1 MPLGRIER
9 ERDGESVKRM
19 EALESFRG
27 EGVPITT
34 LAVGTQEGVGGVE
47 AEMERL
53 GEGVGESVA
62 VSVEEV
68 LGQPLCEYA
77 TVDDTDTD
85 GERVGDRVTEGLGLS
100 VPEALLEGDSEDTLE
115 GVDPREGEEGT
126 EREGS
131 TLLDTAGERDTE
143 VLKVRMG
150 VPVEHGEVDFKAEVE
165 AVGALGVMEEVTDT
179 VDVRDLT
186 TVAES
191 VLSKEGVRVEL
202 GVREAEALVL
212 GEAVGDKVTAPAVGV
227 AA

>member
-1 MPLGRIER
+1 MEGEGEGEWVADGEGEREGEEVPLGRMER

-27 EGVPITT
+27 EGVPIIP
-34 LAVGTQEGVGGVE
+34 LAVGTREGVGGVE
-47 AEMERL
+47 ADMERR

-68 LGQPLCEYA
+68 LGQPLWEEA
-77 TVDDTDTD
+77 KVDDTDTD

-100 VPEALLEGDSEDTLE
+100 VPEAQLEGDSEATIE

-143 VLKVRMG
+143 VL
-150 VPVEHGEVDFKAEVE
+150 
-165 AVGALGVMEEVTDT
+165 T
-179 VDVRDLT
+179 V
-186 TVAES
+186 
-191 VLSKEGVRVEL
+191 
-202 GVREAEALVL
+202 
-212 GEAVGDKVTAPAVGV
+212 
-227 AA
+227 